1 MPSSGASNFSLTTSI
16 LIYAAVVILF
26 LAICLFLIV
35 FFYRKSQRRRKKRR
49 VDVEKPVT
57 EERLRAAMR
66 LPSVVVEKVKA
77 PEISLKPE
85 GGRKRSESADMLES
99 GFRWID
105 SGAVSDD
112 GGGRFSFFGN
122 NGKGKKTR
130 KYSMA

>member
-1 MPSSGASNFSLTTSI
+1 MSSPSNLSNTTSI
-16 LIYAAVVILF
+16 LIYAAVVVLF
-26 LAICLFLIV
+26 LAIIVFLAA

-49 VDVEKPVT
+49 IDIEKPVT

-66 LPSVVVEKVKA
+66 LPSVVVEKVSA

-85 GGRKRSESADMLES
+85 GGGRKKRSDSEGMLDS

-112 GGGRFSFFGN
+112 GGAGRLSFFS
-122 NGKGKKTR
+122 KGKKTR
-130 KYSMA
+130 KYSIA

>member
-1 MPSSGASNFSLTTSI
+1 MSSPSPSNTNSI

-26 LAICLFLIV
+26 LAIIVFLTV

-49 VDVEKPVT
+49 VDVEKPIT
-57 EERLRAAMR
+57 EERLRQAMK
-66 LPSVVVEKVKA
+66 LPSVVVEKVSA

-85 GGRKRSESADMLES
+85 GGRKKRADSAEMLES

-112 GGGRFSFFGN
+112 GGGRLSFFS
-122 NGKGKKTR
+122 KGKKTR
-130 KYSMA
+130 KYSIT